1 MELSEKRAA
10 FAAQGLNVA
19 SVSYDTPEVL
29 KTFAERKAITY
40 SMLSDPE
47 SKMIRDFGI
56 LNESVPKGTMAYG
69 VPYPGTYIVNAQGVV
84 QAKYFET
91 DYKDRYTAGNILLRT
106 TPAAAGDGWQEVETR
121 HLKLRYGAS
130 DGTVRGGSRVT
141 LVLEVT
147 LKPKMHVYAPG
158 VEGGYIPVKWE
169 MAGKASEVQW
179 PASRMLRLEA
189 IKETVPVFEGK
200 FAARRDVTFPQ
211 QKELTSAEANLE
223 GTFRYQA
230 CDEKECYPPANIPL
244 SWKFAVQKHDSQRVA
259 EELRRKN

>member
-1 MELSEKRAA
+1 VELSEKRAG

-19 SVSYDTPEVL
+19 SVSYDSTEVL
-29 KTFAERKAITY
+29 RAFADRKGIAY
-40 SMLSDPE
+40 PMLSDPD

-56 LNESVPKGTMAYG
+56 LNESVPKGTAFYG
-69 VPYPGTYIVNAQGVV
+69 VPYPGTYVVNAQGVV

-106 TPAAAGDGWQEVETR
+106 TPAAAGDGWQQVETR

-130 DGTVRGGSRVT
+130 DAVARGGSRVT

-169 MAGKASEVQW
+169 MTGKASEVQW
-179 PASRMLRLEA
+179 PASKMLRLEA
-189 IKETVPVFEGK
+189 IKETVPVFEGN

-211 QKELTSAEANLE
+211 QKDLLAAGADLE

-230 CDEKECYPPANIPL
+230 CDERECYPPVNIPL
-244 SWKFAVQKHDSQRVA
+244 AWKFTVEKHDAQRA
-259 EELRRKN
+259 PEELRRK